1 MHRPIV
7 LSGTVLLALTLSLTC
22 FGATLESIPPEA
34 KIQVRGGAWFGNV
47 EGDIL
52 VKEAGIGTE
61 VDLEADLG
69 IDGETSPEVQVN
81 FRPWSKLIFG
91 LGYRKLDYSG
101 SNVLTR
107 DIEFGGT
114 TYTIGVDVDSEIELT
129 FYDIDFRHA
138 IVQVANSEICWGIGV
153 SIVDLDVSVEGDPGG
168 GTVKETESAVV
179 PLPGLALGARLQP
192 IDHLYFR
199 AEVRGVYAGSTGH
212 IVDAEAAVGANL
224 TRYFSIE
231 GGYRIFDFGVD
242 VGDVDASMTFDGA
255 FVAASAQF

>member
-1 MHRPIV
+1 VRRFVVPAA
-7 LSGTVLLALTLSLTC
+7 GALALLLLGLSYA
-22 FGATLESIPPEA
+22 ATLESIPPEA
-34 KIQVRGGAWFGNV
+34 KVQIRGGAWFGNV
-47 EGDIL
+47 DGDIL
-52 VKEAGIGTE
+52 VEEAGIGTE
-61 VDLEADLG
+61 VDLEGDLG
-69 IDGETSPEVQVN
+69 IDGETSPEIQVN
-81 FRPWSKLIFG
+81 FRPWSKLIVG

-101 SNVLTR
+101 TNVLTR

-114 TYTIGVDVDSEIELT
+114 TYTTGVDVDSDMQLA
-129 FYDIDFRHA
+129 FYDIDLRHA
-138 IVQVANSEICWGIGV
+138 IIQIANSEICWGVGV

-168 GTVKETESAVV
+168 GTVKETESAIV

-192 IDHLYFR
+192 LDLVYAR
-199 AEVRGVYAGSTGH
+199 AEARGVYAGSTGH

-255 FVAASAQF
+255 FVSASAQF